1 MQWLPAER
9 PWKVVKGIWSSCN
22 YTVCVDSLRSNFR
35 KQLSRDKDF
44 QGSCL
49 SGYFSCHTVEMRPQ
63 PSRVAG
69 GCWLDK
75 VISKPFQRTR
85 KCALELTPELVV
97 GLWFSTSEAQHS
109 WPGAHAC
116 AGSNWWAWLG
126 ASCHC
131 SSLSALAQ
139 LLALGRSPFTGSE
152 PVQQNG
158 LHLKSSTEVE
168 RMFCSCTTEGSS
180 SQIRRETWQSW
191 KLILCILV
199 QWLGSQSTLPDVNKP
214 LC

>member
-9 PWKVVKGIWSSCN
+9 PWKVVKGIWGSCI
-22 YTVCVDSLRSNFR
+22 YTVCVDSLRSDFR

-49 SGYFSCHTVEMRPQ
+49 SGCFSCHTVEMRPQ
-63 PSRVAG
+63 SSRVAG
-69 GCWLDK
+69 GCWLEKD
-75 VISKPFQRTR
+75 ISKLFQRTR
-85 KCALELTPELVV
+85 KWALEWTPELVV

-116 AGSNWWAWLG
+116 AGSNWWAWLA

-139 LLALGRSPFTGSE
+139 LLALGRVTLHRTRASSAKWSPFKEQYWGGE
-152 PVQQNG
+152 HVLQ
-158 LHLKSSTEVE
+158 LHNWRQL
-168 RMFCSCTTEGSS
+168 
-180 SQIRRETWQSW
+180 
-191 KLILCILV
+191 
-199 QWLGSQSTLPDVNKP
+199 
-214 LC
+214 